1 MPLAA
6 PAIATDGLTKRYG
19 DLTAVDGVTL
29 TVEAGEIF
37 GLLGP
42 NGAGKSTF
50 IKMLLALTRPT
61 AGRAYVCGHDVAA
74 DPMAVR
80 RCIGW
85 VTQEVAV
92 DRQLTARENLLLQA
106 GIYHVPKDEMDSR
119 INELLA
125 MVELTDR
132 ADTLVK
138 TYSGGMKKRLDLAM
152 GLIHRPQVLF
162 LDEPTLGLD
171 IQTRRRLWAY
181 IRHLRAEAGMTILL
195 TTHYLDEAD
204 QLCDRVAI
212 IDAGRIQAIGTP
224 AELKE
229 QAGRQ
234 IVRLELTEA
243 DRPAQAGF
251 AERIGSL
258 GPVLNVRASGAE
270 LHLSVTSHREAVPA
284 LLDAAEQAGVTL
296 ASINC
301 LQPTLDDVF
310 LALTGHR
317 IREEEPV

>member
-1 MPLAA
+1 MPAAA
-6 PAIATDGLTKRYG
+6 PAIETDGLTKRYG
-19 DLTAVDGVTL
+19 DLTAVDGVSL
-29 TVEAGEIF
+29 TVGAGEIF

-50 IKMLLALTRPT
+50 IKMLLAVTRPT
-61 AGRAYVCGHDVAA
+61 AGSARVCGHDVGA

-85 VTQEVAV
+85 VTQEVAI

-106 GIYHVPKDEMDSR
+106 GIYHVPKDEIDSR
-119 INELLA
+119 ISELLA

-132 ADTLVK
+132 ADTLAK
-138 TYSGGMKKRLDLAM
+138 TFSGGMKKRLDLAM

-204 QLCDRVAI
+204 QLCDRIAI

-224 AELKE
+224 AELKA
-229 QAGRQ
+229 QAGDQ
-234 IVRLELTEA
+234 IVRLELAEA
-243 DRPAQAGF
+243 DRPRQAEF
-251 AERIGSL
+251 AEAVGRL
-258 GPVLNVRASGAE
+258 GPVLSVLDSGAG
-270 LHLSVTSHREAVPA
+270 LQLSVTSHREAVPA
-284 LLDAAEQAGVTL
+284 LLDAADHAGLTL
-296 ASINC
+296 AAVNC

-317 IREEEPV
+317 IREEGPA